1 MGKKYLDTK
10 KGSLEQ
16 SILGVWNQAASEQE
30 EKFDGRTKD
39 YKEHRTRLEGN
50 RTKRESLKKGT
61 VKEAS
66 GDKEAYKKFFDNA
79 LKKFKVKSPAE
90 FKSDEEKKNRRV
102 SIMRDY
108 NYSVFKS

>member
-61 VKEAS
+61 VKELMAKA
-66 GDKEAYKKFFDNA
+66 DQ
-79 LKKFKVKSPAE
+79 LKPPRST
-90 FKSDEEKKNRRV
+90 
-102 SIMRDY
+102 
-108 NYSVFKS
+108 